1 MTSPCTTRRTALTR
15 TGALAV
21 VFGLTMAPT
30 ASVLAQDAAGLS
42 TVRALM
48 AGDGSVSSVERLGGG
63 EAPAA
68 ADLPVTVAISQS
80 PSGEATTTN
89 YTVTNTTTSPQA
101 VSYLDAAGKS
111 ATVQQDVALPL
122 VAQLAVRLPASRTDV
137 QATGARITE
146 LSDGSKELVWSMV
159 LFGPIGAPV
168 SDVSFTAG
176 GTGEPLARLDV
187 AAVQPNATP
196 GLSATGQAAN
206 AIVNGNGILSTV
218 ANGANAGLLKL
229 ADGVSQLLAGLDKL
243 EAGAVQLNEG
253 IAAGADGAAQLAA
266 GSATAKAGSGKLAA
280 GLGQLSTGATALSA
294 GAGKLDT
301 GAGKILAGLDTAN
314 AGAGKLAVGSTA
326 LSTGATAAAAGA
338 KSLSDGLALISGGL
352 NQLGAAAGLPAAL
365 DGAKKL
371 RFGVSHPAGTLGAT
385 DPGGLLE
392 ALGSPTNP
400 LTVLGGLV
408 ALRSGVGG
416 ADDTTRAIDPASP
429 NNSAIAGL
437 ELIQRGLEG
446 ALTGTAATNP
456 RGLPGLKAG
465 ADGVPALLPGIR
477 TLLTDTCAAAT
488 TAATPTANLA
498 ERCNAALVSTP
509 SRTATFDILQGTAA
523 GVAGGV
529 DSVIASSGASLG
541 GVTRIQ
547 TGLLGASA
555 GLDRLV
561 AGVTLIRAGVSSG
574 SAANPGLVEGL
585 DALVAGLTSAVTGV
599 TQLATGA
606 GTAAAGSVALAD
618 GNAKLAAGASQIAA
632 GNTSLAS
639 GTGQLYTGSQQLRAG
654 TGALS
659 AGATKLAA
667 GAGSAA
673 TGAGALDAG
682 LGKIADGQQK
692 VADGLPRAVDGSGQ
706 IADGLGTVI
715 VGETAVGKGIGD
727 VRTQAVAVLNS
738 QFTQGTTL
746 ARQQLAGLDAAA
758 ELIGT
763 TEGAATTTYVLT
775 QSQDD
780 VNATLASSS
789 SEGSNTGRNIGLAAG
804 GALLLLGGIA
814 GGFLSGRRAGAGV

>member
-1 MTSPCTTRRTALTR
+1 MSSLCTARRTALTR

-21 VFGLTMAPT
+21 VFGLTLAPT
-30 ASVLAQDAAGLS
+30 ASVLAQDAQGFS
-42 TVRALM
+42 TVRALLG
-48 AGDGSVSSVERLGGG
+48 GDGSVSSIERLGGG

-89 YTVTNTTTSPQA
+89 YTVTNTTSQPQA
-101 VSYLDAAGKS
+101 VAFNDAAGKAS
-111 ATVQQDVALPL
+111 TVQQEVALPL

-137 QATGARITE
+137 QAPGARITE
-146 LSDGSKELVWSMV
+146 LSDGSRELVWSMV
-159 LFGPIGAPV
+159 LFGPIGSPI

-176 GTGEPLARLDV
+176 GEGEPLARLDV

-206 AIVNGNGILSTV
+206 ATVNGNGILSTV
-218 ANGANAGLLKL
+218 AGGANAGLVKL
-229 ADGVSQLLAGLDKL
+229 ADGVGKLLAGLDKL

-253 IAAGADGAAQLAA
+253 IAAGADGAAKLAA
-266 GSATAKAGSGKLAA
+266 GSATAKAGSGKLAT
-280 GLGQLSTGATALSA
+280 GLGQLSTGAGQLSA
-294 GAGKLDT
+294 GAGKLDV

-326 LSTGATAAAAGA
+326 LSTGATSAAAGA
-338 KSLSDGLALISGGL
+338 QKLSDGLALISGGL
-352 NQLGAAAGLPAAL
+352 NQLSATAGLPAAL
-365 DGAKKL
+365 EGATKL

-400 LTVLGGLV
+400 LTILGGLV

-416 ADDTTRAIDPASP
+416 VDDTTRVIDPVSP

-446 ALTGTAATNP
+446 ALAGSATTNP
-456 RGLPGLKAG
+456 VGLQALKAG
-465 ADGVPALLPGIR
+465 ADGVVSILPGVR
-477 TLLTDTCAAAT
+477 TLLTDTCAASAS
-488 TAATPTANLA
+488 AATPTANLA
-498 ERCNAALVSTP
+498 ERCSAALVSIPTRP
-509 SRTATFDILQGTAA
+509 ATFDVLQGTAGA
-523 GVAGGV
+523 VANGVGGV
-529 DSVIASSGASLG
+529 ITNSQASLG

-555 GLDRLV
+555 GLDQLA
-561 AGVTLIRAGVSSG
+561 AGVTRVKAGVSSG

-585 DALVAGLTSAVTGV
+585 DALVAGLTAAVTGV

-606 GTAAAGSVALAD
+606 GAAATGSVALAD

-639 GTGQLYTGSQQLRAG
+639 GTGQLFTGAQQLRAG

-667 GAGSAA
+667 GAGTAA

-706 IADGLGTVI
+706 IADGLGAVI
-715 VGETAVGKGIGD
+715 VGQTSVGKGID
-727 VRTQAVAVLNS
+727 DLRTTAVEVLNS

-758 ELIGT
+758 ELVNT
-763 TEGAATTTYVLT
+763 TPGAATTTYVLT
-775 QSQDD
+775 QYQDD
-780 VNATLASSS
+780 ITSASAADSG
-789 SEGSNTGRNIGLAAG
+789 GSNTGRNIGLAAG

-814 GGFLSGRRAGAGV
+814 GGFLSGRRATTGA